1 MLSNR
6 PINNRKADF
15 ESVIE
20 NHFSASEPVSNHE
33 LLRGRSDVLQKI
45 DRAFKTR
52 GRHIFVYGE
61 RGVGKTSLAR
71 SAATWHQP
79 SQLGLKTVQCE
90 RAVSAYD
97 VLRDIAS
104 QIVPRDRERRTSESL
119 KIAIPG
125 LSWEKTRDLAM
136 GTIPEFGTINEAFAV
151 VRKLAET
158 YADPPVVILDE
169 YHKLA
174 AGEEREKVAD
184 FVRGVSDQEIPIRF
198 IICGVG
204 ETLDEMITRDPSHG
218 RFLKPIALERI
229 SIDAR
234 QEILTEAA
242 KELGIT
248 LDRET
253 VIRTAMISDGY
264 PYYVKLI
271 GEHLFWALLDD
282 NSEPAQTTPD
292 HFDRALL
299 DASEDAE
306 ANFKETYEVATRKY
320 KDDYSEILWAFADN
334 SMLERKYD
342 EVYDKSYLPLMDE
355 RRAKPIALDTF
366 YKRIRT
372 LCRESHAGV
381 LQAKGNGWYR
391 FRENRIRGYV
401 RLIAERASVQLGS
414 EHHLGIKRIKKR
426 SGNLV

>member
-1 MLSNR
+1 
-6 PINNRKADF
+6 
-15 ESVIE
+15 
-20 NHFSASEPVSNHE
+20 
-33 LLRGRSDVLQKI
+33 
-45 DRAFKTR
+45 
-52 GRHIFVYGE
+52 
-61 RGVGKTSLAR
+61 VGKTSLAR

-79 SQLGLKTVQCE
+79 SQLNLKTVQCE

-97 VLRDIAS
+97 VLRDVAS
-104 QIVPRDRERRTSESL
+104 QIVPRDKEHQTSHRI

-125 LSWEKTRDLAM
+125 LSWEQTRDLAV
-136 GTIPEFGTINEAFAV
+136 GTVPQFGTINEAFAV
-151 VRKLAET
+151 MRNLAET
-158 YADPPVVILDE
+158 YSTPPVVILDE

-242 KELGIT
+242 KELGIK

-253 VIRTAMISDGY
+253 VIRTALISDGY

-282 NSEPAQTTPD
+282 DSEPTQSTPD

-306 ANFKETYEVATRKY
+306 ANFKETYEVATKKY
-320 KDDYSEILWAFADN
+320 KDEYSEILWAFADN

-342 EVYDKSYLPLMDE
+342 EVYEKSYLPLMEE
-355 RRAKPIALDTF
+355 RQARPIAPDTF

-372 LCRESHAGV
+372 LCKESHAGI
-381 LQAKGNGWYR
+381 LQPKRNGWYR

-414 EHHLGIKRIKKR
+414 EHHLGAKRIQKAQ
-426 SGNLV
+426 